1 MVDICRAVMAVERT
15 LGVSLPNEDDARI
28 NFDDSIITDTAA
40 EKQQDM
46 AEVAARLMLPEEYR
60 AKWYGK
66 ESAADNAIFVGAGGD
81 NACG

>member
-1 MVDICRAVMAVERT
+1 MRATMAASRS
-15 LGVSLPNEDDARI
+15 LGVSLPDEGDVRV

-46 AEVAARLMLPEEYR
+46 AEVATGLMLPAEYR

-66 ESAADNAIFVGAGGD
+66 EKETAKPN
-81 NACG
+81 